1 MAERAYG
8 RGEEGRW
15 KEGGEGGRG
24 RREREGKE
32 GERGTEEEEEDGK
45 GEKGRDEVERRK
57 KKTGSI
63 SLPLL
68 AAFLSNSSNV

>member
-1 MAERAYG
+1 MAEEAYG

-15 KEGGEGGRG
+15 KEGEG

-32 GERGTEEEEEDGK
+32 GERGTEEEDGK

>member
-1 MAERAYG
+1 MGGEKKGGG
-8 RGEEGRW
+8 RREG
-15 KEGGEGGRG
+15 KEGEGGW
-24 RREREGKE
+24 EGKE